1 VTLTDVGGVAGHIV
15 VDASVVVDLLLRRR
29 AADLYDRLLLEGTM
43 LHAPHLL
50 DLEVVSAIRRF
61 VRLGEISVETGG
73 HAVAGLEVF
82 PLDRHAHARLIARVW
97 RLRDIMSA
105 YDASYVALAEILEAP
120 LVTRDARLARAEGH
134 GAAVEL
140 V

>member
-1 VTLTDVGGVAGHIV
+1 MTPNDVDGGAAHIV

-29 AADLYDRLLLEGTM
+29 AADLNGRLLLEGTM
-43 LHAPHLL
+43 LHAPQLL

-61 VRLGEISVETGG
+61 VRLGEVSAETGG
-73 HAVAGLEVF
+73 YAVAGLGVF
-82 PLDRHAHARLIARVW
+82 PLDRHGHARLIARVW
-97 RLRDIMSA
+97 SLRDIMSA

-120 LVTRDARLARAEGH
+120 LVTRDAKLARVGGH
-134 GAAVEL
+134 AAVVEL

>member
-1 VTLTDVGGVAGHIV
+1 MTRTDARSVAAHIV
-15 VDASVVVDLLLRRR
+15 VDSSVVVDLLLRRW
-29 AADLYDRLLLEGTM
+29 AEELDDRLLLEGTM
-43 LHAPHLL
+43 LHAPQLL

-61 VRLGEISVETGG
+61 VRLGEVSIEMGG
-73 HAVAGLEVF
+73 YAVAGLEMF
-82 PLDRHAHARLIARVW
+82 PLDRHEHARLIARVW

-120 LVTRDARLARAEGH
+120 LVTRDARLARVEGH
-134 GAAVEL
+134 AAVVEL